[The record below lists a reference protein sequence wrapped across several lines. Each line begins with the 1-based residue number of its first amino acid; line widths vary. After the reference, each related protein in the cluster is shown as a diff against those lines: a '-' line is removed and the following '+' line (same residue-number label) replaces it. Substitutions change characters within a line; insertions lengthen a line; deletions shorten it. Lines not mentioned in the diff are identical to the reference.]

1 MIIKEIKL
9 CKEKEDVKL
18 TTYLVNE
25 SGNLNII
32 KKRPAVLIC
41 PGGGYMGCSDREAEP
56 VAIRFASMG
65 YHTFVLRYS
74 TYGEGKSGMPDITK
88 AIPEKKDRQYPAQ
101 IREIGMAMLY
111 IRKHAG
117 EWNVDADKIT
127 LCGFSAGAHLSGLY
141 GVNWNK
147 PVVTEFFKVDE
158 KELRPAAMILGYMPS
173 DYLFMKEYKMPEFF
187 KQYNDAVNQIL
198 TGTAEPDDETRKLL
212 SPARLVDE
220 NTPPAFLWATAA
232 DEMVPIQN
240 TLRMAHA
247 LADHKVPFEVH
258 VFEEG
263 HHGLGLADQ
272 SSAESRQEMDKDAAQ
287 WVELAR
293 RWMEKRFAL
302 DLPEQNEFEK
312 MAENI

>member
-1 MIIKEIKL
+1 MVIKEIKL
-9 CKEKEDVKL
+9 CEEKEDVKL

-25 SGNLNII
+25 TGDLNII
-32 KKRPAVLIC
+32 PKRPAILIC

-65 YHTFVLRYS
+65 YHAFVLRYS
-74 TYGEGKSGMPDITK
+74 TYCEGKSGMPDITK
-88 AIPEKKDRQYPAQ
+88 PIPMKKDRQYPTQ
-101 IREIGMAMLY
+101 IREVGRAMLY
-111 IRKHAG
+111 IREHAR
-117 EWNVDADKIT
+117 EWNVDADKIA

-147 PVVTEFFKVDE
+147 PVLTDFFKVDE
-158 KELRPAAMILGYMPS
+158 KKLRPAAMILGYMPS
-173 DYLFMKEYKMPEFF
+173 DYIFMKKYKMPEFF
-187 KQYNDAVNQIL
+187 ERYNDAVNQIL
-198 TGTAEPDDETRKLL
+198 TGTATPDDETRKLL

-220 NTPPAFLWATAA
+220 NTPPAFLWSTAA

-247 LADHKVPFEVH
+247 LADHKIPFEVH
-258 VFEEG
+258 IFEEG

-293 RWMEKRFAL
+293 RWIEKRFAL